1 MAGLGVSA
9 MSNTNR
15 VDMYVSDSMLNRIEN
30 EAEDANK
37 SRSKYLRDILQGHW
51 DDQDLQRLNDDLQ
64 LEEKVERIAA
74 DARDELTRI
83 AESVE
88 QRNNDVADMTAR
100 AGVYSIANYE
110 MLKTIHTPS
119 EKRKKKSL
127 LIGSRRLREPLDDH
141 ADFLNRNEKN
151 GQGEGDDP
159 NSEKD
164 DILDPTELDEYG
176 LHPDEE
182 YYDIKREEEEYYEAE
197 ENNRTYLYNRDD
209 PTARELDYLESI
221 DEDQLTDHQEQRKK
235 RAKRQQAA
243 RERKAEEWKEER
255 AEIHW
260 QARQEHKRRNSGL
273 SGIFR

>member
-1 MAGLGVSA
+1 

-15 VDMYVSDSMLNRIEN
+15 VDMYVSDSTLNRIER
-30 EAEDANK
+30 EAEEADK
-37 SRSKYLRDILQGHW
+37 SRSKYLRDILQHHW
-51 DDQDLQRLNDDLQ
+51 DDSDLEERNDELQ

-74 DARDELTRI
+74 DARDSLTRI

-110 MLKTIHTPS
+110 MLKTIHSPS

-141 ADFLNRNEKN
+141 ADFLSRDE
-151 GQGEGDDP
+151 GEGDDP
-159 NSEKD
+159 NSDRD

-176 LHPDEE
+176 LHPDTD
-182 YYDIKREEEEYYEAE
+182 YYDIKRAEEEYYEAE
-197 ENNRTYLYNRDD
+197 ENNETHLYRRDD
-209 PTARELDYLESI
+209 PTAREMDYLESI
-221 DEDQLTDHQEQRKK
+221 DEDQLTDHQENRKK
-235 RAKRQQAA
+235 KFQRQQSEREADWRRKRQ
-243 RERKAEEWKEER
+243 
-255 AEIHW
+255 EIHRE
-260 QARQEHKRRNSGL
+260 ARRKHEERNSGL